1 MSIKRLIKKS
11 ILEAKAYKPPIN
23 RKDYIRLD
31 LNENYAVLNDNI
43 LRKLKDFDKFT
54 ISSYPE
60 YQELIP
66 LVAKYAGVSND
77 FISLVNG
84 SDHAIQ
90 LLIDLFFEKGDAVVI
105 PSPIFFVYHHF
116 LNIKQALIKNILY
129 IEENGKYKFPF
140 EETLKSLN
148 SNVNP
153 VRSAHGALNPV
164 CANSFLSIHP
174 RGKTAEYSASNGVK
188 GLILC
193 NPNNPLGISI
203 PEHELKELL
212 RKTNELDIPIIV
224 DEAYFEYSKVNAT
237 KYLPEYENLII
248 LRTLSKAFGLS
259 GLRLG
264 YVIARPEIISELE
277 KLRLVWSVN
286 HFAVHAGITVLS
298 EINYFKEKIQEQN
311 KIKEMLYDLLCFKG
325 IQCYKTDTNFLVC
338 KHPNYLDVI
347 SRLNKNKILVNDVS
361 HYPYSGN
368 ILKNAFRI
376 NVPSEEDFNLLKNL
390 DF

>member
-1 MSIKRLIKKS
+1 MSIKHRIKKS

-23 RKDYIRLD
+23 RKDCIKLD
-31 LNENYAVLNDNI
+31 LNENYAALDDNI
-43 LRKLKDFDKFT
+43 LQKLKEFDKFT

-77 FISLVNG
+77 FISLVDG
-84 SDHAIQ
+84 SDQGIQ
-90 LLIDLFFEKGDAVVI
+90 LLIDLFFEKGDTAVI
-105 PSPIFFVYHHF
+105 PSPIFFVYHHL
-116 LNIKQALIKNILY
+116 LNIKQTLIKDILY
-129 IEENGKYKFPF
+129 IEEKDKYKFPF
-140 EETLKSLN
+140 EETLKSLD
-148 SNVNP
+148 SNT
-153 VRSAHGALNPV
+153 
-164 CANSFLSIHP
+164 
-174 RGKTAEYSASNGVK
+174 KE
-188 GLILC
+188 LILC

-203 PEHELKELL
+203 PVHELKELL
-212 RKTNELDIPIIV
+212 HRTKELDIPVII
-224 DEAYFEYSKVNAT
+224 DEAYFEYSNVNAT

-248 LRTLSKAFGLS
+248 LRTFSKAFGLS

-264 YVIARPEIISELE
+264 YIIANPEIINELE

-286 HFAVHAGITVLS
+286 HFAVHAGIVVLG

-311 KIKEMLYDLLCFKG
+311 KIKEMLYDLLSYKG
-325 IQCYKTDTNFLVC
+325 IQCYKTDTNFLIC
-338 KHPNYLDVI
+338 KHPDYLNII
-347 SRLNKNKILVNDVS
+347 SRLNKNNILVNDVS

-376 NVPSEEDFNLLKNL
+376 NIPSEEDFALLKNL